1 MWSCWSVGLPVRED
15 DDYDERRV
23 VGKKA
28 SREERRRDPKSR
40 GKRRRETFFPHP
52 QLGSEADGSP
62 RLFAFCKTPTP
73 PKSPRDSSEDVCP
86 FGVRAAAVRRLWA
99 QAFPAGEEDEDDML
113 RGRPAALVVV
123 CVLGMACLLGDMGAR
138 AARARTLDLVRV
150 LENVI
155 ANAASVRLAPRL
167 GRSAGRRRHRASPA
181 RPLPFIFNFSRKSS

>member
-1 MWSCWSVGLPVRED
+1 MLVR
-15 DDYDERRV
+15 
-23 VGKKA
+23 GS
-28 SREERRRDPKSR
+28 SRPGRRRRRRRAPSSGKESKSR
-40 GKRRRETFFPHP
+40 GEEERPKVERQKEAGDLFPHP